1 MGEFKFEIYLVWQI
15 GLSLGYDGQIVIR
28 LPLLEVRFSVSKRA
42 KGINIFDKWFIQKDM
57 SKAEQILKKW
67 YNPLHG
73 IGDIAEIQI
82 TEAMKE
88 YAMQCLKKASERACV
103 KREYVSSEESYW
115 TGRSTSEYS
124 DVVDKKSIHNENN
137 LV

>member
-1 MGEFKFEIYLVWQI
+1 
-15 GLSLGYDGQIVIR
+15 
-28 LPLLEVRFSVSKRA
+28 
-42 KGINIFDKWFIQKDM
+42 M

-88 YAMQCLKKASERACV
+88 YAMECLKKASASAMVRVENPLL
-103 KREYVSSEESYW
+103 EYDKLCNGTSISGYSVNIDKSS
-115 TGRSTSEYS
+115 
-124 DVVDKKSIHNENN
+124 IQNENN